1 MTMSDTT
8 IEIRFVLNGAPVR
21 TRVHPHETLLDVLRR
36 DFALYGARESCGQG
50 LCGCCTLE
58 VNGETVSGCL
68 YLAAM
73 ADGATVGTIE
83 RLDADGTLDP
93 VQEAFI
99 ECGAFQCGFCTS
111 GMILMSRELLE
122 HNADPSESDIKGYL
136 SGNLCRCATY
146 PEVISA
152 VRLAACKRRK
162 EPA

>member
-1 MTMSDTT
+1 MTMNDTT

-21 TRVHPHETLLDVLRR
+21 ARVQPHDTLLDVLRR

-50 LCGCCTLE
+50 LCGCCTVE
-58 VNGETVSGCL
+58 VNGATVSGCL

-83 RLDADGTLDP
+83 RLDAGGDLDP

-122 HNADPSESDIKGYL
+122 HNADPSESDIKRYL

-146 PEVISA
+146 PEVVSA